1 MENKQLVHI
10 ASEVVIAIGL
20 TFYFNQ
26 QNKKLKGYIEDL
38 VQRVEEQEELLQKHE
53 QIIRKLVERINQMP
67 VVPPQTAPVSHQQQ
81 NPPRRTPVVAVKQ
94 ESRRRRTNR
103 SPSKQV
109 HAEPPL
115 FTPVPDPVACVP
127 DPVACVPDPVA
138 CVSFMEA
145 PQIEERPLDGTE
157 IVGESDNL
165 DVELAEELGELL
177 SGSEFS
183 DEEEESDLKKEEQ

>member
-38 VQRVEEQEELLQKHE
+38 VQRVEEQEDLLQKHE

-67 VVPPQTAPVSHQQQ
+67 VVPPQTAPVPLQQQ
-81 NPPRRTPVVAVKQ
+81 TPSRRTPVVALKK
-94 ESRRRRTNR
+94 ESRHRRTNR

-109 HAEPPL
+109 HTEPPL
-115 FTPVPDPVACVP
+115 FTSVPDSVESVP
-127 DPVACVPDPVA
+127 DSVES
-138 CVSFMEA
+138 VSFMEA
-145 PQIEERPLDGTE
+145 PPIIEERPLDGAE

-183 DEEEESDLKKEEQ
+183 DEEEESDLKKEE

>member
-38 VQRVEEQEELLQKHE
+38 VQRVEEQEDLLQKHE

-67 VVPPQTAPVSHQQQ
+67 VVPPQTAPVPLQQQ
-81 NPPRRTPVVAVKQ
+81 TPSRRTPVVALKK
-94 ESRRRRTNR
+94 ESRHRRTNR

-109 HAEPPL
+109 HTEPPL
-115 FTPVPDPVACVP
+115 FTSVPDSVES
-127 DPVACVPDPVA
+127 
-138 CVSFMEA
+138 VSFMEA
-145 PQIEERPLDGTE
+145 PPIIEERPLDGAE

-183 DEEEESDLKKEEQ
+183 DEEEESDLKKEE